1 MHITY
6 RQSLQTLDASAVQER
21 KMPGQCRWRW
31 YGHNLLDGSA
41 GGPPS
46 ITVVMV
52 TGGHLACGPVTA
64 MRSLSSAPGNRHDQE
79 GEARHRPVGG
89 GRRNGHDRRHPDS
102 RQRGHAYGDQ
112 ASARAYDPART
123 GCRGGGH
130 RVRAGGPGGVRHR
143 ADRGSGQVPAAGGP
157 GGSPSRRPPSRTR
170 GLPRA
175 WQVPGARPG
184 PGPDRGTAARCSA
197 GRCSAGRCSAGR
209 YWAGRYWAGRYWA
222 GRCSAGR
229 CSAGR
234 CSAGRGPVGR
244 RPRRA
249 RRRRAVWAAA
259 RAEPHERVLTGRPHR
274 HAWRWPCTRDAGRPG
289 HPGDPAYRGP
299 RSGSWRAGSGG
310 SNRRARAGP
319 AALGLGRTSAA
330 APRLPARNEPG
341 RPRLAAP
348 WPRRPAGA
356 HATSRSRAAAR
367 GAAGRLPGAGP

>member
-1 MHITY
+1 M
-6 RQSLQTLDASAVQER
+6 
-21 KMPGQCRWRW
+21 
-31 YGHNLLDGSA
+31 
-41 GGPPS
+41 
-46 ITVVMV
+46 TVVMV
-52 TGGHLACGPVTA
+52 TAGHLACGPVTA
-64 MRSLSSAPGNRHDQE
+64 MRSLSSALGNRHDQE

-102 RQRGHAYGDQ
+102 RQRGHAHGDQ

-175 WQVPGARPG
+175 WQVPGARQG
-184 PGPDRGTAARCSA
+184 PGPDRGT
-197 GRCSAGRCSAGR
+197 
-209 YWAGRYWAGRYWA
+209 A

-234 CSAGRGPVGR
+234 CSAGRCSAGGPWRASAGRPLGGPAAGVCSPGGHAGRGTAAPVG
-244 RPRRA
+244 
-249 RRRRAVWAAA
+249 AAA

-274 HAWRWPCTRDAGRPG
+274 HAWGWPCTRDAGRPG

-356 HATSRSRAAAR
+356 HAT
-367 GAAGRLPGAGP
+367 P